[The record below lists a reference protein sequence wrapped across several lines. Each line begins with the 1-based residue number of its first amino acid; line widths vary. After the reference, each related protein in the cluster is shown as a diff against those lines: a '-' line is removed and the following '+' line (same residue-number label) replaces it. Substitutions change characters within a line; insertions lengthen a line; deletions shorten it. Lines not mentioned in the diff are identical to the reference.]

1 MKKGKRFLSLLLSLC
16 LTLGLLPGMALAA
29 EGGLPFADVKAED
42 WYYEAVQYAYE
53 WLLLGTL

>member
-29 EGGLPFADVKAED
+29 EGGLPFAERR
-42 WYYEAVQYAYE
+42 
-53 WLLLGTL
+53 GTGTMRLFSMSMKRA